1 MRSIRSAV
9 LLSLVALTSS
19 CAVERSL
26 RIEVDDGSSA
36 IQPRQWA
43 DLPVPKDYKLLTSA
57 RQSWSFQRG
66 KFRTCDLKYRG
77 SLAVERLRVFLLDR
91 LPVHGWELEDES
103 HPTRERFQ
111 QNWVL
116 ARDPEVVY
124 DLNVEVR
131 DEGRSSLL
139 RYQLRSH
146 RRQARPET
154 GPAASKPA
162 PSGFSEAVYRK
173 SP

>member
-1 MRSIRSAV
+1 MRSLRNAV
-9 LLSLVALTSS
+9 LLALAAVSS
-19 CAVERSL
+19 ACAVERSL
-26 RIEVDDGSSA
+26 GVEVDDGSSA

-43 DLPVPKDYKLLTSA
+43 DLPVPKDYRLLTSA

-77 SLAVERLRVFLLDR
+77 PLAVERLRVFLLDR
-91 LPVHGWELEDES
+91 LPVHGWELQDES

-116 ARDPEVVY
+116 ARDREVVY

-146 RRQARPET
+146 RRQVPPGT
-154 GPAASKPA
+154 GPAASNPA
-162 PSGFSEAVYRK
+162 RSGFSEAVYRK
-173 SP
+173 VP